1 MITVEEVNLYV
12 KYYIEVY
19 IKLKVKPMPFEEWQK
34 QKNK

>member
-1 MITVEEVNLYV
+1 MITIKQVNLYV

-19 IKLKVKPMPFEEWQK
+19 TKLNEKPMSFVEWQK